1 MSDAAPLPEI
11 PGYRLL
17 AVLGRGGMGEVYLA
31 EDEAL
36 GRRVALKRIT
46 LGLSTG
52 LHGEGARE
60 RFRREARTMARVSHP
75 HLAQVHALR
84 EHAGSDYLV
93 IELLEGG
100 TLSDRIE
107 RSGTLAVPE
116 ALSILS
122 QVGAGLAAAWRHR
135 IVHRDIK
142 PVNILF
148 DHAGNPKV
156 ADFGLAKAV
165 QGDPRVTVTGVV
177 LGSPYYMSPEQA
189 EDGEVG
195 FASDIYSLGIV
206 LYEMLTGSPPGLG
219 DSYGS
224 IINRHLAGTLP
235 DLAAARPDIPPAVAD
250 LYRWMTRR
258 DPAARPHSYAELL
271 TAVDHLLGAE
281 PAPAVRGS
289 RPAVWWAGIALV
301 ALVVLVAAVVARAIV
316 AGPGWEPSPVPT
328 PAPAPSPAMPQ
339 TLQTPPAPPAPPPPP
354 LAEAPEGAR
363 ELTSLRTGAFGLRL
377 EFASGPPPRFT
388 ARAGKPGHLT
398 LFTLDGGGEIVLLHP
413 AGATGSAAGE
423 PYGPERPLLAESPQ
437 GSVPAWAFLVATTRP
452 LPPPILLGAR
462 PEGSFVV
469 YPHRVE
475 GRAAVFPARDY
486 LHWLVA
492 KLRESPPGSDVSALA
507 LSPLSSSQERRNP

>member
-1 MSDAAPLPEI
+1 MSEPAPLPEI

-17 AVLGRGGMGEVYLA
+17 APLGRGGMGEVYLA
-31 EDEAL
+31 EDEVL

-46 LGLSTG
+46 LDLSTS
-52 LHGEGARE
+52 LHGEEARE

-84 EHAGSDYLV
+84 EYAGSDYLV

-107 RSGTLAVPE
+107 RSGTLTVPE
-116 ALSILS
+116 ALTILS
-122 QVGAGLAAAWRHR
+122 QVAAGLAAAWQHR
-135 IVHRDIK
+135 IVHRDVK

-195 FASDIYSLGIV
+195 FAADIYSLGIV

-224 IINRHLAGTLP
+224 VINRHLAGTLP

-258 DPAARPHSYAELL
+258 NPAERPRSYAELL
-271 TAVDHLLGAE
+271 AAVDRLLSAE

-289 RPAVWWAGIALV
+289 RPVRWAGFALV
-301 ALVVLVAAVVARAIV
+301 ALVAAVVAGAIV
-316 AGPGWEPSPVPT
+316 GGARREPAPVPT
-328 PAPAPSPAMPQ
+328 PSPAPAPSPVMPP
-339 TLQTPPAPPAPPPPP
+339 TPPAPT
-354 LAEAPEGAR
+354 AEAPEEAR

-377 EFASGPPPRFT
+377 ELASGPPPRFT
-388 ARAGKPGHLT
+388 ARVGKPGHLT
-398 LFTLDGGGEIVLLHP
+398 LFTLDGGGELVLLSP
-413 AGATGSAAGE
+413 AGSAAGE
-423 PYGPERPLLAESPQ
+423 PYTPEHPLLAEALP
-437 GSVPAWAFLVATTRP
+437 GSFPAWAFLVATAQP
-452 LPPPILLGAR
+452 LAPPILLGAR
-462 PEGSFVV
+462 PEGSFVI

-492 KLRESPPGSDVSALA
+492 RLRESLPGSDVSALP